1 MRKALVR
8 IGLFVVGFI
17 IGGLTMLKIGTE
29 PFKSLFSENDR
40 FETVKIIV
48 FGACFSIGFFL
59 IVHPVVSMLWDLSK
73 WLSERKKRKEGEV

>member
-48 FGACFSIGFFL
+48 SR
-59 IVHPVVSMLWDLSK
+59 SMLQHRFLPDCSPGCLDAVGFIQVAIR
-73 WLSERKKRKEGEV
+73 EKKRKEGEI

>member
-48 FGACFSIGFFL
+48 FGACFSIGWFL
-59 IVHPVVSMLWDLSK
+59 IVHRIVSMLWDLSK